1 MVVSLCVGICG
12 RRLGVLANTNSSGL
26 KGKWPLKC
34 DIVFIFTNTV
44 RMVMMITALET
55 VIYDEQN

>member
-1 MVVSLCVGICG
+1 VWVYAEEDW
-12 RRLGVLANTNSSGL
+12 GVLANTNSSGL